1 MAERFIGYQELSNRS
16 RVVEDDLKSDCRQ
29 NTQTMIKVDPKE
41 FASEYKTQPA
51 TSGRKEKLEVD
62 GFLNQ

>member
-1 MAERFIGYQELSNRS
+1 MGYTDLSS
-16 RVVEDDLKSDCRQ
+16 RKNADDDLKSDCRQ

-51 TSGRKEKLEVD
+51 TSGRREKIEVD

>member
-16 RVVEDDLKSDCRQ
+16 RPIEDDLKSDCRQ

-41 FASEYKTQPA
+41 FASDYKTQPA
-51 TSGRKEKLEVD
+51 ISGRKEKLEVD
-62 GFLNQ
+62 GFLN